1 MILWQVGNYS
11 VIISII
17 PAKGKNFPA
26 YFFISVTPWYYLP
39 SKLLPLPWTWFSFYS
54 RAEDLSLEETL
65 TRGSLVAASSVKCW
79 YASVYKLLLRSMFVM
94 ADPSKRAWFGSKSED
109 LAKHSSSYY
118 PIKNKVS
125 NLLSV
130 TDSRHFWSKQHFS
143 SLTSSLLNILW
154 EKLCSKC

>member
-1 MILWQVGNYS
+1 MTGWKWFCNYFNHTS
-11 VIISII
+11 
-17 PAKGKNFPA
+17 KRKKFPCL
-26 YFFISVTPWYYLP
+26 FFHKCYSLVLFAIQIASP
-39 SKLLPLPWTWFSFYS
+39 SMDVVLLLQQSWRSQ
-54 RAEDLSLEETL
+54 SLEETL

-79 YASVYKLLLRSMFVM
+79 YASVYKPLLRSIFVM